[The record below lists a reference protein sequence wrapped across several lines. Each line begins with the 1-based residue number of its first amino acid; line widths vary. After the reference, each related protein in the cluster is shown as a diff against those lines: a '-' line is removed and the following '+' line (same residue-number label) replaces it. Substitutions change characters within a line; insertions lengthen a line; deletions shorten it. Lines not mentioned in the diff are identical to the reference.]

1 MEENMETIITLL
13 GIGYFI
19 GFCNNSYIWHLGTNE
34 VIDYHN
40 KRGKDES

>member
-19 GFCNNSYIWHLGTNE
+19 GFVIIAIFGILGTNE

>member
-1 MEENMETIITLL
+1 METIITLL

-19 GFCNNSYIWHLGTNE
+19 GFIIIAIFGILGTNE